1 MNKLFIIGNLTRD
14 PETRA
19 TSTGKTVC
27 SFTVAVN
34 RSGREMGEEAEYF
47 RVSAWGALGE
57 SCAKYLSKGRKVAV
71 VGSVALKQYAK
82 NGENHAYMEI
92 SAEGV
97 EFLPN
102 GQKTRSDANE
112 GQSEAFADVSTD
124 DIPF

>member
-1 MNKLFIIGNLTRD
+1 MNKLFVIGNLVKD

-19 TSTGKTVC
+19 TNTGKSVC

-34 RSGREMGEEAEYF
+34 RASGEEPEYF
-47 RVSAWGALGE
+47 KVNAWGKLGE
-57 SCAKYLSKGRKVAV
+57 SCGKWLSKGRKVAV
-71 VGSVALKQYAK
+71 AGSVALKQYAK

>member
-1 MNKLFIIGNLTRD
+1 MNKLFIIGNLVRD

-19 TSTGKTVC
+19 TNTGKSVC

-34 RSGREMGEEAEYF
+34 RPGRELGDEAEYF
-47 RVSAWGALGE
+47 RVSAWNALGE

-92 SAEGV
+92 SADGV